1 MIIIIAIDRVLVITK
16 GHTYKKHIT
25 LKVLYS
31 LTVFALLLNLAEAV
45 SVAMEGEFKKKI
57 PLMVRYTQI
66 ILEISF
72 INVTIVAYVY
82 LLWFVRSK
90 SKIIANARYGRT
102 NFDKKFTMTV
112 TYIHACLLL
121 FTLPYFAVNA
131 AVYNARTLDP
141 VLERNLKYW
150 GFILLCS
157 NSYANAWIILYNSR
171 RKENTKQWNKKV
183 IWNVTL
189 FPMPI

>member
-16 GHTYKKHIT
+16 GHTYKKQIT

-171 RKENTKQWNKKV
+171 RKENTKQ
-183 IWNVTL
+183 
-189 FPMPI
+189 